1 MNGFKKQLFLT
12 ETESS
17 DVKEVRC
24 ILEKIYSKVY
34 NWCGKPY
41 LRFTGAAVGVVA
53 LVWWCVLYPE
63 LCFPRDTYEAVY
75 ETDEVYEDVIP
86 EADNENKE
94 SDSRASGVYPDILMA
109 DDEHIVIKSRL
120 FEWLSQV
127 K

>member
-12 ETESS
+12 ETGSS

-34 NWCGKPY
+34 NLAQKPY
-41 LRFTGAAVGVVA
+41 FKFTGAAVGVVA

-75 ETDEVYEDVIP
+75 ETDEVYGDVFSE
-86 EADNENKE
+86 EADEDIE
-94 SDSRASGVYPDILMA
+94 SDSRTSGVYPDILRT